1 MPRVKGEGAAAF
13 PTARGVPGGRAL
25 RTGPWNRGGGD
36 GGGQALRGQPGS
48 SRCRIVPPGRD
59 SDLEASVIIPQLVAW
74 PHWLLSLAY
83 FIFYKDFFFIFKV
96 FIEFVI
102 TLLLFYV
109 LVYWPQ
115 GHVGSQVPNRGLN
128 LHPLH
133 WKVKS

>member
-13 PTARGVPGGRAL
+13 PTARSVPGGRAL

-48 SRCRIVPPGRD
+48 SRCRIGPPGQD

-83 FIFYKDFFFIFKV
+83 FIFYKDFFSF
-96 FIEFVI
+96 
-102 TLLLFYV
+102 LRSL
-109 LVYWPQ
+109 
-115 GHVGSQVPNRGLN
+115 LN
-128 LHPLH
+128 LL
-133 WKVKS
+133 

>member
-1 MPRVKGEGAAAF
+1 MSQEEGLSALDPGTGAAGMAGDRLSE
-13 PTARGVPGGRAL
+13 ANQAPGR
-25 RTGPWNRGGGD
+25 
-36 GGGQALRGQPGS
+36 

-59 SDLEASVIIPQLVAW
+59 SDLEASVTIPQLVAW

-96 FIEFVI
+96 FIEFVK

-115 GHVGSQVPNRGLN
+115 GHVGFQVPNLN
-128 LHPLH
+128 AGD
-133 WKVKS
+133 